1 MDSLSARPMRI
12 ETAQL
17 FVVILVAMVVGV
29 AVALLLAERIL
40 PMLGI

>member
-1 MDSLSARPMRI
+1 LKPPS
-12 ETAQL
+12 L